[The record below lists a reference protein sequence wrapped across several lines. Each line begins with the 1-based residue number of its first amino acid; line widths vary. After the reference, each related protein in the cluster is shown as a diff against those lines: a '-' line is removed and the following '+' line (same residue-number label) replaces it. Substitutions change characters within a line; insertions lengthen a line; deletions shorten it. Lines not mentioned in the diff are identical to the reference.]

1 MCEWA
6 PERIILPMSPTDYII
21 DSALVLLVVI
31 QMKERV
37 LTNRTLI
44 RPLIILAIAVVSYF
58 KTFPT
63 QGNDIPLILAV
74 SGIGAILGV
83 LSGVTVI
90 MRRNP
95 EGLVTAR
102 AGISSAAFW
111 VLGMGSR
118 FAFAVWVA
126 SASGTVHITHFS
138 QAHHIT
144 SGQAFTV
151 ALLGM
156 AVCEVLGRTLVMVT
170 RRSQLQDINTRL
182 VLA

>member
-1 MCEWA
+1 MCKGG
-6 PERIILPMSPTDYII
+6 PGRIILSMSPTDYII

-37 LTNRTLI
+37 LTNKALL
-44 RPLIILAIAVVSYF
+44 RPLLILAIAVVSYF

-63 QGNDIPLILAV
+63 AGNDIPLILAI
-74 SGIGAILGV
+74 SGIGVVLGV

-90 MRRNP
+90 MRRNA
-95 EGLVTAR
+95 EGQVTAR
-102 AGISSAAFW
+102 AGAASAIFW

-126 SASGTVHITHFS
+126 SASGMVHITHFS
-138 QAHHIT
+138 IQHHIT

-156 AVCEVLGRTLVMVT
+156 AVCEVLGRTLVMIT
-170 RRSQLQDINTRL
+170 RRSQLQGNTRL
-182 VLA
+182 ALA